1 MKYPEMPMKRIK
13 ILFVLFAILMMGSS
27 MSART
32 LRVLSIGNS
41 FSQDAVEQYLHEL
54 ALADG
59 DTMIIGNM
67 YIGGCSLKRHVTNA
81 REDKPAYKY
90 RKIGTD
96 GKRVETPDVA
106 LSTALQDEPW
116 DYVSFQQSSPLSG
129 QYNTWERWLPE
140 LRNYVKSF
148 VGKKVKLMI
157 HQTWAYAKDSTHKG
171 FENYGCDQDSMYN
184 SIVAAVDKIAHKLKI
199 KLIMPSGTA
208 IQNARTSFIGDHL
221 NRDGYHLDRGVGRF
235 TASCA
240 WYAALT
246 GRDVTG
252 NSYMPEGIEPAKVA
266 VAKAAGQAAAKSP
279 KKVTDL
285 SYMEP

>member
-1 MKYPEMPMKRIK
+1 MKRIK

-96 GKRVETPDVA
+96 GKRVETLDVA
-106 LSTALQDEPW
+106 LSTALKDEPW

-129 QYNTWERWLPE
+129 QYDTWERWLPE

-148 VGKKVKLMI
+148 VGKKTKFMI
-157 HQTWAYAKDSTHKG
+157 HQTWAYAKTSTHKG
-171 FENYGCDQDSMYN
+171 FANYGGDQDSMYH
-184 SIVAAVDKIAHKLKI
+184 SIVSAVHKIANKLKI
-199 KLIMPSGTA
+199 KLIMPAGTA
-208 IQNARTSFIGDHL
+208 IQNARTSFIGDNL

-235 TASCA
+235 TAACA
-240 WYAALT
+240 WYATLT
-246 GRDVTG
+246 GRDVTL
-252 NSYMPEGIEPAKVA
+252 NSYMPDGITSDYIT

-279 KKVTDL
+279 ERVTDL
-285 SYMEP
+285 SHLTPGEK